1 MGPLREDFAGQRQL
15 RFRVDGIPLN
25 LFKHKGKSTHQVY
38 LQVLVYALYRAK
50 YPSLEIEPKL
60 QFKYSPC
67 VASLDLTGA
76 VEFWAQCGIVPPEQ
90 VAYVLKHTAAQEVV
104 LAIED
109 LDVDLDKQVAALRRH
124 IHYRYTTGRL
134 RVLLFRP
141 LEEWFDPE
149 RVEVDSDHYQLY
161 EF

>member
-15 RFRVDGIPLN
+15 RFRVDGKPLH
-25 LFKHKGKSTHQVY
+25 LFKHKGESTHQVY
-38 LQVLVYALYRAK
+38 LRVLVYALYRAQ

-60 QFKYSPC
+60 SLKHPPC
-67 VASLDLTGA
+67 VASLDLTGE
-76 VEFWAQCGIVPPEQ
+76 VEFWAQCGAVPPEQ
-90 VAYVLKHTAAQEVV
+90 VAYVLKHTAANEVV

-109 LDVDLDKQVAALRRH
+109 LDFDLDKYVATLRRNV
-124 IHYRYTTGRL
+124 HYRYTTGRL

-141 LEEWFDPE
+141 LDEWFDADQ
-149 RVEVDSDHYQLY
+149 VEVDSDNYQLY